1 MGQAVDLSILIPA
14 RNEEFL
20 ARTIEDILK
29 NKRGRTNI
37 IVGLDGQWAN
47 PGIPNHEDVILV
59 YYPESI
65 GQRAI
70 TNQLCKL
77 SSAKY
82 VMKVDA
88 HCAFDEG
95 FDIKLMA
102 DMQDDWTVVPIMRN
116 LHAFDWVC
124 EDGHRRYQGPSGECK
139 ECGKPTTKEVV
150 WYPKPSPQSTS
161 YCFDSEP
168 HFQYFGDYKKKQ
180 IGDIVETMSL
190 QGSCFMLTR
199 EKYWGL
205 DICSEQFGS
214 WGSQGIEVAVKT
226 WLSGG
231 KVLCNKKTWY
241 AHMFRTQ
248 GGDFSFP
255 YPQSGKDVSK
265 AKQHAKELF
274 FNNKWE
280 KQIYPL
286 SWLVDRFWPVP
297 GWSEKDLA
305 HIRELG
311 SIFSA
316 PNAFTKPNSISQ
328 NVEVSKMAVYYTC
341 NTHDQRILDM
351 CREQL
356 LKCDI
361 PISSVSLKKDIGF
374 GTEQVIIKRP
384 RGPFTYHRQILFG
397 LYMAQADV
405 IFLTEADVMYD
416 PSHFEFV
423 PPRKDTFYYNTNVWK
438 VDWHNGHCFY
448 ADNTRQV
455 SGLCAY
461 RELLLDYYIK
471 KLDQMEK
478 EGFNNHFEPG
488 SKQTVGGQLKEDW
501 HSPKPN
507 LDIRHN
513 STWTRTRW
521 KPEQF
526 KNKDYTKGWQECEV
540 KDLDNWSYLQDTF
553 IVEK

>member
-1 MGQAVDLSILIPA
+1 MGQTIDLSILIPA

-20 ARTIEDILK
+20 ARTIADILK
-29 NKRGRTNI
+29 NKRGNTNI
-37 IVGLDGQWAN
+37 IVGLDGKWAD
-47 PGIPNHEDVILV
+47 PGIEDHPDVILV

-77 SSAKY
+77 SNAKY

-95 FDIKLMA
+95 FDVKLMA

-124 EDGHRRYQGPSGECK
+124 EDGHRRYQSPSGECQ
-139 ECGKPTTKEVV
+139 ECGKPTVKDIV
-150 WYPKPSPQSTS
+150 WNPKPSPQSTS
-161 YCFDSEP
+161 YCFDTDM
-168 HFQYFGDYKKKQ
+168 HFQYFGDFKKRPEGQ
-180 IGDIVETMSL
+180 GDLTETMSL

-199 EKYWGL
+199 DKYWEL
-205 DICSEQFGS
+205 NICDEAFGS
-214 WGSQGIEVAVKT
+214 WGQQGVEVALKT

-231 KVLCNKKTWY
+231 RVICNQKTWY

-248 GGDFSFP
+248 GGDFGFP
-255 YPQSGKDVSK
+255 YELKQKDVNKARAYSKDLFVEGKWDK
-265 AKQHAKELF
+265 AKYNLQ
-274 FNNKWE
+274 
-280 KQIYPL
+280 
-286 SWLVDRFWPVP
+286 WLIDKFDPPYWDVK
-297 GWSEKDLA
+297 S
-305 HIRELG
+305 
-311 SIFSA
+311 
-316 PNAFTKPNSISQ
+316 
-328 NVEVSKMAVYYTC
+328 VSKMAVYYTC

-356 LKCDI
+356 KKCDI

-461 RELLLDYYIK
+461 RELLLDFYIK

-501 HSPKPN
+501 QSPKPN

-540 KDLDNWSYLQDTF
+540 KDLENWSYLQDTF
-553 IVEK
+553 KAEK